1 MKGIAW
7 LCGLIVSFLIVA
19 SRKHYTVDV
28 VVAWYTV
35 PLVFYT
41 LHRRWTTRR

>member
-1 MKGIAW
+1 MKALSWAGGAII
-7 LCGLIVSFLIVA
+7 CCLIIA
-19 SRKHYTVDV
+19 SRKHYTVDL

-41 LHRRWTTRR
+41 LHRRWTTR